1 MVLKVRQKSFIVP
14 LLLYWPLIF
23 VLTHAPLPQGLPIIL
38 PSDKIIHYLAY
49 LVLAFLLWFAVNP
62 GQKVRWRKA
71 PVWGV
76 LITIAFYGAIDEWLQ
91 GYVHR
96 NPDIGDF
103 LANLAGGLTS
113 LAVLTVIP
121 FWPASLALTGAA
133 IFVTR
138 NILQANWFDLLPVT
152 CGVGSFVAY
161 GFFSLLWIRN
171 MSDLILVKAPQVRWV
186 VGTIALPVGLL
197 LGVEIFSAMAGRG
210 FRLWVFAVSAGGI
223 MATVGAFY
231 LFSLFRQNRRAK
243 LPAREV

>member
-1 MVLKVRQKSFIVP
+1 M
-14 LLLYWPLIF
+14 
-23 VLTHAPLPQGLPIIL
+23 TL

-49 LVLAFLLWFAVNP
+49 LVLAFLLWFAISP

-76 LITIAFYGAIDEWLQ
+76 LVTIALYGAIDEWLQ
-91 GYVHR
+91 GYVNR
-96 NPDIGDF
+96 NPDVGDF
-103 LANLAGGLTS
+103 LANLAGGITS
-113 LAVLTVIP
+113 LIVLTMIP

-152 CGVGSFVAY
+152 CGAGSFVAY

-171 MSDLILVKAPQVRWV
+171 IADLVPVKAPQLRWV
-186 VGTIALPVGLL
+186 VGAAVLPAGLL
-197 LGVEIFSAMAGRG
+197 LGVEMFAAMAGRG

-223 MATVGAFY
+223 MAIVGSFY
-231 LFSLFRQNRRAK
+231 LYSLFCQNRRAK
-243 LPAREV
+243 LSVRDV